1 MEWKE
6 FQILEVR
13 LQSINVELPQR
24 SGFIKFP

>member
-24 SGFIKFP
+24 FVFIKFP